1 MDNNNLGI
9 SPKSHTFDMIP
20 LIEETYQK
28 ADPVILTNA
37 LNDMIFTK
45 NIILVFQYPPSGK
58 LFVPSYVSADYQTH
72 YAIYKLI
79 DNKLTLCF
87 QKQQIIFD
95 GLVSYY
101 IQRDIYNKLH
111 DLELNKTDIQKIMNN
126 KYFLKT

>member
-1 MDNNNLGI
+1 MDNIKLGT
-9 SPKSHTFDMIP
+9 SPKSHNFDMIP
-20 LIEETYQK
+20 LIEETYEK
-28 ADPVILTNA
+28 ADPVILTDA

-45 NIILVFQYPPSGK
+45 NIILVYQYPPSGK
-58 LFVPSYVSADYQTH
+58 LFVPSYISADYQTH

-87 QKQQIIFD
+87 QRQQIVFE

-101 IQRDIYNKLH
+101 INRDICNKLY
-111 DLELNKTDIQKIMNN
+111 DLGLNKTDIQKIMNN

>member
-1 MDNNNLGI
+1 MDDNNLGI

-20 LIEETYQK
+20 MIEKTYEK

-101 IQRDIYNKLH
+101 IQRYIYNKLH